1 MIEESFGDER
11 EIDVRLTA
19 KVTGLPV
26 TIAVECRD
34 HSRKQ
39 TKEWI
44 DQLIGKFIGTTPKVD
59 RVIAVSRSG
68 FTAGAEKK
76 ALEHRIL
83 TITLSEVQ
91 TVDWPKQF
99 QCIRIAESRMEVTP
113 AKFGV
118 SPRMEIALDS
128 ATLVVNSAPVGS
140 LREIVLSVLVPLAR
154 SEIMK
159 QLSSE
164 PAKFFPNMAALKH
177 SVLGTEHDYPVQNM
191 AVISENGESHS
202 IKSILVVLHT
212 SMSVRDTQN
221 SFEVTSET
229 PFKPLSDICVT
240 NASASDGKRKFDVS
254 VIQSLG
260 QPTMQVC
267 MTPENRGAKVND
279 ADG

>member
-1 MIEESFGDER
+1 MPARTNHFQRLITTICERCAEEGIVVEESGMIEESFGDER

-99 QCIRIAESRMEVTP
+99 
-113 AKFGV
+113 
-118 SPRMEIALDS
+118 
-128 ATLVVNSAPVGS
+128 
-140 LREIVLSVLVPLAR
+140 
-154 SEIMK
+154 
-159 QLSSE
+159 
-164 PAKFFPNMAALKH
+164 
-177 SVLGTEHDYPVQNM
+177 
-191 AVISENGESHS
+191 
-202 IKSILVVLHT
+202 
-212 SMSVRDTQN
+212 
-221 SFEVTSET
+221 
-229 PFKPLSDICVT
+229 
-240 NASASDGKRKFDVS
+240 
-254 VIQSLG
+254 
-260 QPTMQVC
+260 
-267 MTPENRGAKVND
+267 
-279 ADG
+279 